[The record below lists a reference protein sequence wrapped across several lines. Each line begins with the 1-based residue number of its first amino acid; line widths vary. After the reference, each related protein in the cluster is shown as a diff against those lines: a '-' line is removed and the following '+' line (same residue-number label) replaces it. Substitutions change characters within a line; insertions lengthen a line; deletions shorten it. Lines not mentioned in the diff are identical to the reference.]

1 MVNKAIILGYAG
13 ADPELRYTSGGTAV
27 ANLNVATT
35 RKWKDG
41 NGDKQEETE
50 WHRIVLWKRQAEV
63 AKEFVNKGSLVYI
76 EGRIQTRSW
85 EDKDGTKKYTTEII
99 ADRIQLIG
107 GKSDKP
113 AKDDDEELPFD
124 DDSTF

>member
-63 AKEFVNKGSLVYI
+63 AKEFVNKGSLVYV
-76 EGRIQTRSW
+76 EGRIQTRSY

-113 AKDDDEELPFD
+113 AKDDDEGLPFD
-124 DDSTF
+124 DDSTC